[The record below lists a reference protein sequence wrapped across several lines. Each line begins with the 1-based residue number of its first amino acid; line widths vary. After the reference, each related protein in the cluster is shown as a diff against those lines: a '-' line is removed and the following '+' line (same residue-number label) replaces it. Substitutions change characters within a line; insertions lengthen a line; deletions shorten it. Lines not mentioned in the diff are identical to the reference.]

1 MEKTKEN
8 TAKTRKPMN
17 LLKTAGFGNFLIRAY
32 KAPQPTIISI
42 GWRGISIPARLKLN
56 RIICPKGKTAKN
68 RKMKMLSEFI
78 FFVIPI
84 VLPTP
89 KMNGK
94 IVTY

>member
-1 MEKTKEN
+1 
-8 TAKTRKPMN
+8 
-17 LLKTAGFGNFLIRAY
+17 
-32 KAPQPTIISI
+32 
-42 GWRGISIPARLKLN
+42 
-56 RIICPKGKTAKN
+56 
-68 RKMKMLSEFI
+68 MKMLSEFI